1 MITEIIIEQQRLDLF
16 EDLGAELN
24 YAIDDIKDF
33 SSRNTNYSK
42 TINIPGNAN
51 NNKVFG
57 HIYNFTSGNIQLAPE
72 NPGDELPN
80 VQYNFDPTKQANCKI
95 FVNKIQVFKGVLRL
109 LEITI
114 QNGVIEYQ
122 CAVFGELGGFASAIG
137 NKLLNDPD
145 MFGHFSNNYDQEWTA
160 TNVVNSWTASGVASG
175 LGIVYPLIDYGK
187 CRHPANYSGDDW
199 HLNAF
204 RPAFFVH
211 ELVDKIIDFSGY
223 TYTSAFFDT
232 PYFRSLIIPNNKA
245 NLEQLT
251 NDLLLVYGNNALEGG
266 ANTSAGGQLA
276 FNTISNLINFIKD
289 NANTSFTYDG
299 DVSTLG
305 KIRLNGTISLS
316 RPGSFTLS
324 VYQSATLLYTE
335 TFDPEVNY
343 QIYNIDWLID
353 TTLGVGNIINIDA
366 SFTASETYV
375 TLDPNLYLS
384 FISDYPQVAL
394 ATEGVLISMG
404 NCLPKGIQQKDF
416 FASICRMF
424 NLYVYEDPQITTHLL
439 IEPYIEF
446 YRKGAGFL
454 KVNDVGE
461 LLLHGETG
469 DATGLLLLSDP
480 VAESIDWSN
489 KVDYSK
495 EISIKPMSEL
505 NARYY
510 DYVYTEDDDYYNEAY
525 RKKYNESYGDR
536 KEDTGFQFAEDR
548 TEIKIIFSPSVL
560 TKDASDTKLRA
571 NLFKE
576 SNGIEERKDN
586 NIRIMFFKSAS
597 SPNYNIKHYYDP
609 ELHANPG
616 NGNYGN
622 QKTTYGYAGH
632 LDDPELPTLDIN
644 FGVPNE
650 FYFTLLNPYPTA
662 NLFNSWW
669 DEYLAEI
676 KNKDSKLLS
685 CYLYLTVQDIY
696 SLDFAQLI
704 YIDGALWRLNKVVD
718 FNPSIPQTTKC
729 ELLRVIELFYP
740 S

>member
-1 MITEIIIEQQRLDLF
+1 MITEIIVEQQRLDLF

-42 TINIPGNAN
+42 TINVPGNAN

-57 HIYNFTSGNIQLAPE
+57 HIYNFTSGNNYGFS
-72 NPGDELPN
+72 NPNEPN
-80 VQYNFDPTKQANCKI
+80 VGYNFDPTKQANCQI

-137 NKLLNDPD
+137 NKLLNDSD
-145 MFGHFSNNYDQEWTA
+145 IIGHFTNSYEEYWTA
-160 TNVVNSWTASGVASG
+160 ENVVDSWTTSGVASG
-175 LGIVYPLIDYGK
+175 LGIVYPLIDYGLCK
-187 CRHPANYSGDDW
+187 HPENGSGKDW

-211 ELVDKIIDFSGY
+211 ELIDKIIDFSGY

-245 NLEQLT
+245 NLEKLAS
-251 NDLLLVYGNNALEGG
+251 NLLLVSGNYSIDAG
-266 ANTSAGGQLA
+266 ASTSAGETLR
-276 FNTISNLINFIKD
+276 FLNIVNLVLFTKD
-289 NANTSFTYDG
+289 VDNQTFTYAG
-299 DVSTLG
+299 TNGTLG
-305 KIRLNGTISLS
+305 KLRLFGTISLS
-316 RPGSFTLS
+316 RPGTFS
-324 VYQSATLLYTE
+324 VYVYQNATELYVEAFTSYNDYQN
-335 TFDPEVNY
+335 FD
-343 QIYNIDWLID
+343 IDWVISTSLD
-353 TTLGVGNIINIDA
+353 NGDDINVFA
-366 SFTASETYV
+366 GFSASEQYV
-375 TLDPNLYLS
+375 TLDPNLS
-384 FISDYPQVAL
+384 FEFVADYPQVAL
-394 ATEGVLISMG
+394 AEEGDYISIG

-416 FASICRMF
+416 FTSICRMF
-424 NLYVYEDPQITTHLL
+424 NLYVYEDPQKTTHLL

-454 KVNDVGE
+454 KINDVGE
-461 LLLHGETG
+461 LLLHGEPG

-510 DYVYTEDDDYYNEAY
+510 DYFYTEDDDYYNEAY
-525 RKKYNESYGDR
+525 NKKYNESYGDR
-536 KEDTGFQFAEDR
+536 KEDTGYQFAEDR
-548 TEIKIIFSPSVL
+548 TEVKVIFSPSVL
-560 TKDASDTKLRA
+560 TNTASDVKLRA

-576 SNGIEERKDN
+576 SSGTEERKDN
-586 NIRIMFFKSAS
+586 NIRIMFFKNIDLPDVSTNKYKIKDYYNGIGSA
-597 SPNYNIKHYYDP
+597 
-609 ELHANPG
+609 PG
-616 NGNYGN
+616 GNLLVDVES
-622 QKTTYGYAGH
+622 YGYAGH
-632 LDDPELPTLDIN
+632 LDDPEIPTLDIN

-676 KNKDSKLLS
+676 INKDSKLLS

-696 SLDFAQLI
+696 SLDFSQLI
-704 YIDGALWRLNKVVD
+704 YIDGALWRLNKVLD

-729 ELLRVIELFYP
+729 ELLRVIELFY
-740 S
+740 

>member
-16 EDLGAELN
+16 EDIGAELN

-33 SSRNTNYSK
+33 SARNTNYSK

-57 HIYNFTSGNIQLAPE
+57 HIYNFTSGNNYGITDPTAT
-72 NPGDELPN
+72 N
-80 VQYNFDPTKQANCKI
+80 VGYNFDPTKQANCQI

-137 NKLLNDPD
+137 NKLLNDPE
-145 MFGHFSNNYDQEWTA
+145 MFGYFSDEYDEVWNETIVQ
-160 TNVVNSWTASGVASG
+160 NSWSASGVASG
-175 LGIVYPLIDYGK
+175 LGIVYPLIDYGQ
-187 CRHPANYSGDDW
+187 CNNGHDW

-211 ELVDKIIDFSGY
+211 ELIDKIIDFSGY

-251 NDLLLVYGNNALEGG
+251 KDLLLVESTVCVESGSDVGKTDNVTFNLTQNKVLFSTLDYATYKFEGTNG
-266 ANTSAGGQLA
+266 
-276 FNTISNLINFIKD
+276 
-289 NANTSFTYDG
+289 
-299 DVSTLG
+299 TLG
-305 KIRLNGTISLS
+305 KLKLYGWFTISM
-316 RPGSFTLS
+316 PGTFVPSTFTIK
-324 VYQSATLLYTE
+324 VK
-335 TFDPEVNY
+335 
-343 QIYNIDWLID
+343 YNGSDIITQNFEQNVENQNIPIDWIID
-353 TTLGVGNIINIDA
+353 LTLNNLDTIVVQATFYTGVAYSTLCPVSLKLEFEADYATNADA
-366 SFTASETYV
+366 QYTK
-375 TLDPNLYLS
+375 
-384 FISDYPQVAL
+384 
-394 ATEGVLISMG
+394 LISMG

-424 NLYVYEDPQITTHLL
+424 NLYVYEDPQKSTHLL

-461 LLLHGETG
+461 LLLHGEPG

-480 VAESIDWSN
+480 TADSIDWSN

-510 DYVYTEDDDYYNEAY
+510 DFVYTEDDDYYNEAY
-525 RKKYNESYGDR
+525 NKKYNESYGDR
-536 KEDTGFQFAEDR
+536 KYDSVFQFAEDR
-548 TEIKIIFSPSVL
+548 SEVKLIFSPSVL
-560 TKDASDTKLRA
+560 TNDSTDSKLRT
-571 NLFKE
+571 NLFKAVE
-576 SNGIEERKDN
+576 ENNVLIKERKDN
-586 NIRIMFFKSAS
+586 NIRIMFFKKVTTATGWK
-597 SPNYNIKHYYDP
+597 IKK
-609 ELHANPG
+609 ETTEGEG
-616 NGNYGN
+616 NLTSNLFVYP
-622 QKTTYGYAGH
+622 YAGH
-632 LDDPELPTLDIN
+632 IDDPILPTTDIN
-644 FGVPNE
+644 YGVPNE
-650 FYFTLLNPYPTA
+650 VYFKLANPYPTA
-662 NLFNSWW
+662 NLFIAWW

-676 KNKDSKLLS
+676 INKDSKLLT
-685 CYLYLTVQDIY
+685 CYLYLTVQDIH

-704 YIDGALWRLNKVVD
+704 YIDGALWRLNKIVD

-729 ELLRVIELFYP
+729 ELLRVIELIYP

>member
-1 MITEIIIEQQRLDLF
+1 MITEIIVEQQRLDLF
-16 EDLGAELN
+16 EDIGAELN

-57 HIYNFTSGNIQLAPE
+57 HIYNFTSGNNYGISDP
-72 NPGDELPN
+72 DEPN
-80 VQYNFDPTKQANCKI
+80 VGYNFDPTKQANCQI

-122 CAVFGELGGFASAIG
+122 CAVFGELGGFASAIS
-137 NKLLNDPD
+137 NKLLNDPT
-145 MFGHFSNNYDQEWTA
+145 MLEHFANYDQEWTA
-160 TNVVNSWTASGVASG
+160 ENVVNSWTASGVASG
-175 LGIVYPLIDYGK
+175 VGIVYPLIDYGLCK
-187 CRHPANYSGDDW
+187 HGTKDW

-211 ELVDKIIDFSGY
+211 ELVAKIIDFSGY

-251 NDLLLVYGNNALEGG
+251 SNLLLVYGNNSLEGG

-276 FNTISNLINFIKD
+276 FNTISNLINFTKD
-289 NANTSFTYDG
+289 VANTSFTYDG
-299 DVSTLG
+299 AVSTLG
-305 KIRLNGTISLS
+305 KISLKGTISLS

-335 TFDPEVNY
+335 TFDPDVDY
-343 QIYNIDWLID
+343 QIYDIDWLID
-353 TTLGVGNIINIDA
+353 TNLGVGDIINIDA

-394 ATEGVLISMG
+394 ANEGVLISMG

-424 NLYVYEDPQITTHLL
+424 NLYVYEDPLLTTHLL

-454 KVNDVGE
+454 KINDVGE
-461 LLLHGETG
+461 LLLHGEPG

-510 DYVYTEDDDYYNEAY
+510 DFVYTEDDDFYNEAY
-525 RKKYNESYGDR
+525 NKKYNESFGDR
-536 KEDTGFQFAEDR
+536 KFDTEFQFAEDR
-548 TEIKIIFSPSVL
+548 TEVKVIFSPSVL
-560 TKDASDTKLRA
+560 TKSTNDIKLRA

-576 SNGIEERKDN
+576 SSGTEERKDN
-586 NIRIMFFKSAS
+586 NVRIMFFKSVSTS
-597 SPNYNIKHYYDP
+597 SYHIKHYYSG
-609 ELHANPG
+609 EGNPG
-616 NGNYGN
+616 NGNYGELR
-622 QKTTYGYAGH
+622 TTYGYAGH
-632 LDDPELPTLDIN
+632 LDDPELPTLDLN

-676 KNKDSKLLS
+676 INKDSKLLS

-729 ELLRVIELFYP
+729 ELLRVIELFY
-740 S
+740 

>member
-33 SSRNTNYSK
+33 SARNTNYSK
-42 TINIPGNAN
+42 TINVPGNAN
-51 NNKVFG
+51 NNKIFG
-57 HIYNFTSGNIQLAPE
+57 HIYNFTSGNIKLV
-72 NPGDELPN
+72 DEDGQDNLPN
-80 VQYNFDPTKQANCKI
+80 VGYNFDPTKQANCQI

-137 NKLLNDPD
+137 NSLLED
-145 MFGHFSNNYDQEWTA
+145 MDNFNKYVQQWNKNT
-160 TNVVNSWTASGVASG
+160 VVNSWTASGVASG
-175 LGIVYPLIDYGK
+175 LGIVYPLIDYGQCK
-187 CRHPANYSGDDW
+187 HGTKDW
-199 HLNAF
+199 HLDAF

-211 ELVDKIIDFSGY
+211 EIMDSIIINSKY
-223 TYTSAFFDT
+223 TYTSSFFDT

-251 NDLLLVYGNNALEGG
+251 QDLLRVGSITSLDSGS
-266 ANTSAGGQLA
+266 NTSATGDLI
-276 FNTISNLINFIKD
+276 FNVISNLVLFSNT
-289 NANTSFTYDG
+289 ANSSFTFIAPG
-299 DVSTLG
+299 TNNTLG
-305 KIRLNGTISLS
+305 KIRLSGSVSLS
-316 RPGSFTLS
+316 RPGTMTIKL
-324 VYQSATLLYTE
+324 YQSASIVYEETYT
-335 TFDPEVNY
+335 TFVNY
-343 QIYNIDWLID
+343 QQIPIDWLV
-353 TTLGVGNIINIDA
+353 TTSLDLGDILSVNA

-375 TLDPNLYLS
+375 TLDPDLVLE
-384 FISDYPQVAL
+384 FVSDYAQSAN
-394 ATEGVLISMG
+394 ATEDIVLNMKHL
-404 NCLPKGIQQKDF
+404 LPKGIQQKDF

-424 NLYVYEDPQITTHLL
+424 NLYVYEDPQKTTHLL

-446 YRKGAGFL
+446 YRTGAGFL
-454 KVNDVGE
+454 KINDVGE

-469 DATGLLLLSDP
+469 DTTGLLLLSDP
-480 VAESIDWSN
+480 IADSIDWSN

-510 DYVYTEDDDYYNEAY
+510 DFLYTEDDDYYNEAY
-525 RKKYNESYGDR
+525 NKKYNETYADR
-536 KEDTGFQFAEDR
+536 KEDTKFQFAEDR
-548 TEIKIIFSPSVL
+548 SETKIIFSPSIL
-560 TKDASDTKLRA
+560 TTSTNDTKLRA

-576 SNGIEERKDN
+576 TNQLEERKDN
-586 NIRIMFFKSAS
+586 NIRIMFFKNQTTSG
-597 SPNYNIKHYYDP
+597 YHIKHYYDP
-609 ELHANPG
+609 ELGNPG
-616 NGNYGN
+616 NGNYDGLRY
-622 QKTTYGYAGH
+622 TYGYAGH
-632 LDDPELPTLDIN
+632 LDDPIEPTVDLN
-644 FGVPNE
+644 YGAPNE
-650 FYFTLLNPYPTA
+650 FYFKLTNPYPSA
-662 NLFNSWW
+662 NLYNAWW

-676 KNKDSKLLS
+676 INKDSKLLS
-685 CYLYLTVQDIY
+685 CYLYLTVQDIH

>member
-57 HIYNFTSGNIQLAPE
+57 HIYNFTSGNNYGIS
-72 NPGDELPN
+72 NPDEPN
-80 VQYNFDPTKQANCKI
+80 VGYNFDPTKQANCQI

-137 NKLLNDPD
+137 NKLLNDAD
-145 MFGHFSNNYDQEWTA
+145 MFGYFSDAYDQVWTA
-160 TNVVNSWTASGVASG
+160 ENVVNSWTASGVASG

-211 ELVDKIIDFSGY
+211 ELIDKIIDFSGY

-251 NDLLLVYGNNALEGG
+251 KDLLIVESTICVESGSDVGKTDLITFNLNPNIVLFTTADYATYTFGG
-266 ANTSAGGQLA
+266 TNG
-276 FNTISNLINFIKD
+276 
-289 NANTSFTYDG
+289 
-299 DVSTLG
+299 TLG
-305 KIRLNGTISLS
+305 KIKLTGWLNLSSSGTFTVNLKKSGTTIVTE
-316 RPGSFTLS
+316 SFAPR
-324 VYQSATLLYTE
+324 VDNQNI
-335 TFDPEVNY
+335 P
-343 QIYNIDWLID
+343 IDWIVDVSLNANDTIQVQVIFYTGVAYSTLCPID
-353 TTLGVGNIINIDA
+353 FKLA
-366 SFTASETYV
+366 FE
-375 TLDPNLYLS
+375 
-384 FISDYPQVAL
+384 SDYAQVGL
-394 ATEGVLISMG
+394 ATEGDLISMG

-424 NLYVYEDPQITTHLL
+424 NLYVYEDPLLTTHLL

-480 VAESIDWSN
+480 VANSIDWSN

-510 DYVYTEDDDYYNEAY
+510 DYVYTEDDDFYNEAY
-525 RKKYNESYGDR
+525 FKKYNESYGDR
-536 KEDTGFQFAEDR
+536 KEDTGYQFAKDR
-548 TEIKIIFSPSVL
+548 TEVKVIFSPSVL
-560 TKDASDTKLRA
+560 TKDTNDTKLRA

-576 SNGIEERKDN
+576 SNGVEERKDN
-586 NIRIMFFKSAS
+586 NIRIMIFKNVSCLS
-597 SPNYNIKHYYDP
+597 YNIKHYYDP
-609 ELHANPG
+609 ELGNPG
-616 NGNYGN
+616 NGNYGSA
-622 QKTTYGYAGH
+622 KTTYGYAGH
-632 LDDPELPTLDIN
+632 LDDPILPTIDIN

-676 KNKDSKLLS
+676 INKDSKLLS

>member
-33 SSRNTNYSK
+33 SARNTNYSK
-42 TINIPGNAN
+42 TINVPGNAN
-51 NNKVFG
+51 NNKIFG
-57 HIYNFTSGNIQLAPE
+57 HIYNFTSGNISTTDV
-72 NPGDELPN
+72 NGNTIN
-80 VQYNFDPTKQANCKI
+80 VNNNFDPTRQANCQI

-137 NKLLNDPD
+137 NKLLNDPT
-145 MFGHFSNNYDQEWTA
+145 MLEHFSDYNEAWTA
-160 TNVVNSWTASGVASG
+160 SGIVNSWTASGVASG

-187 CRHPANYSGDDW
+187 CRHPANYTGNNW

-251 NDLLLVYGNNALEGG
+251 KDLLLVYGNNALDSG
-266 ANTSAGGQLA
+266 ANMSAAGQLA
-276 FNTISNLINFIKD
+276 FNTITNLINFTKD
-289 NANTSFTYDG
+289 ASNVSFTYAG
-299 DVSTLG
+299 TGSTLG

-324 VYQSATLLYTE
+324 VYQSATQLYSE
-335 TFDPEVNY
+335 TFDPEIDY
-343 QIYNIDWLID
+343 QVYNIDWLID
-353 TTLGVGNIINIDA
+353 TTLSVGNIINIHA

-394 ATEGVLISMG
+394 ATEASLISMG

-416 FASICRMF
+416 FASLCRMF
-424 NLYVYEDPQITTHLL
+424 NLYVYEDPLLTTHLL

-469 DATGLLLLSDP
+469 DTTGLLLLSDP
-480 VAESIDWSN
+480 VASSIDWSN

-505 NARYY
+505 NSRYY

-536 KEDTGFQFAEDR
+536 KEDTGYQFADDR
-548 TEIKIIFSPSVL
+548 TEVKVIFSSSVL
-560 TKDASDTKLRA
+560 TKDANDTKLRA

-576 SNGIEERKDN
+576 SNGEEERKDN
-586 NIRIMFFKSAS
+586 NIRIMFFKKVATS
-597 SPNYNIKHYYDP
+597 SYHIRDYYNP
-609 ELHANPG
+609 EIDNSPG
-616 NGNYGN
+616 N
-622 QKTTYGYAGH
+622 TSLTSTSFYGYAGH
-632 LDDPELPTLDIN
+632 LDDPELPTVDLN

-650 FYFTLLNPYPTA
+650 FYFTLTNPYPTA
-662 NLFNSWW
+662 NLFISWW

-676 KNKDSKLLS
+676 INKDSKLLS
-685 CYLYLTVQDIY
+685 CYLYLTLQDIY

-704 YIDGALWRLNKVVD
+704 YIDGALWRLNKVID
-718 FNPSIPQTTKC
+718 FNPSIPKTTKC

>member
-33 SSRNTNYSK
+33 SARNTNYSK

-57 HIYNFTSGNIQLAPE
+57 HIYNFTSGNNYGIS
-72 NPGDELPN
+72 NPDEPN
-80 VQYNFDPTKQANCKI
+80 VGYNFDPTKQANCQI

-114 QNGVIEYQ
+114 ENGVIEYQ

-137 NKLLNDPD
+137 NKLLNEPN
-145 MFGHFSNNYDQEWTA
+145 MFGHFSDAYDEVWTA
-160 TNVVNSWTASGVASG
+160 QNIVNSWTASGVASG

-187 CRHPANYSGDDW
+187 CKSGTKDW
-199 HLNAF
+199 HINAF

-211 ELVDKIIDFSGY
+211 ELIDKIIDFSGY

-232 PYFRSLIIPNNKA
+232 PYFRSLIIPNNKG

-251 NDLLLVYGNNALEGG
+251 KDLLIVESTICVESGSDVGKTDLITFNLNPNIVLFTTADYKTYTFGG
-266 ANTSAGGQLA
+266 TNG
-276 FNTISNLINFIKD
+276 
-289 NANTSFTYDG
+289 
-299 DVSTLG
+299 TLG
-305 KIRLNGTISLS
+305 KIKLTGWLNLSSSGTFTVNLKKSGTTIVTE
-316 RPGSFTLS
+316 SFAPN
-324 VYQSATLLYTE
+324 VDNQNI
-335 TFDPEVNY
+335 P
-343 QIYNIDWLID
+343 IDWIID
-353 TTLGVGNIINIDA
+353 VSLNATDTIQVQVIFYTGVAYSTLCPIDFKLA
-366 SFTASETYV
+366 FE
-375 TLDPNLYLS
+375 
-384 FISDYPQVAL
+384 SDYAQVGL
-394 ATEGVLISMG
+394 ATEGDLISIG

-424 NLYVYEDPQITTHLL
+424 NLYVYEDPLLTTHLL

-495 EISIKPMSEL
+495 EISIKPMSEI

-510 DYVYTEDDDYYNEAY
+510 DYIYTEDDDFYNEAY
-525 RKKYNESYGDR
+525 FKKYNESYGDR
-536 KEDTGFQFAEDR
+536 KEDTGYQFAEDR
-548 TEIKIIFSPSVL
+548 SEIKVIFSQSVL
-560 TKDASDTKLRA
+560 TKDINDTKLRA

-576 SNGIEERKDN
+576 TNNTEERKDN
-586 NIRIMFFKSAS
+586 NIRIMFFKSVATS
-597 SPNYNIKHYYDP
+597 QYHIKDYYDP
-609 ELHANPG
+609 TSLGNPG
-616 NGNYGN
+616 NGNYGGYR
-622 QKTTYGYAGH
+622 TTYGYAGH
-632 LDDPELPTLDIN
+632 LDDPELPTLDLN

-650 FYFTLLNPYPTA
+650 FYFTLLNPYPTT
-662 NLFNSWW
+662 NLFISWW

-676 KNKDSKLLS
+676 INKDSKLLT

-718 FNPSIPQTTKC
+718 FNPSISQTTKC

>member
-57 HIYNFTSGNIQLAPE
+57 HIYNFTSGNNYGISDP
-72 NPGDELPN
+72 DEPN
-80 VQYNFDPTKQANCKI
+80 VGYNFDPTKQANCQI

-175 LGIVYPLIDYGK
+175 VGIVYPLIDYGLCK
-187 CRHPANYSGDDW
+187 HGTKDW

-232 PYFRSLIIPNNKA
+232 PYFRSLIIPNNKG

-251 NDLLLVYGNNALEGG
+251 KDLLIVESTICVESGSDVGKTDLITFNLNPNIVLFTTADYATYTFEGTNG
-266 ANTSAGGQLA
+266 
-276 FNTISNLINFIKD
+276 
-289 NANTSFTYDG
+289 
-299 DVSTLG
+299 TLG
-305 KIRLNGTISLS
+305 KIKLTGWLNLSSSGTFTVNLKKSGTTIVTE
-316 RPGSFTLS
+316 SFAPN
-324 VYQSATLLYTE
+324 VDNQNI
-335 TFDPEVNY
+335 P
-343 QIYNIDWLID
+343 IDWIVDVSLNANDTIQVQVIFYTGVAYSTLCPID
-353 TTLGVGNIINIDA
+353 FKLA
-366 SFTASETYV
+366 FE
-375 TLDPNLYLS
+375 
-384 FISDYPQVAL
+384 SDYAQVGL
-394 ATEGVLISMG
+394 ATEGDLISMG

-416 FASICRMF
+416 FSSICRIF
-424 NLYVYEDPQITTHLL
+424 NLYVYEDPLLTTHLL

-469 DATGLLLLSDP
+469 DSTGLLLLSDP

-510 DYVYTEDDDYYNEAY
+510 DFVYTEDDDYYNEAY
-525 RKKYNESYGDR
+525 NKKHNESFGDR
-536 KEDTGFQFAEDR
+536 KFDTEFQFAEDR
-548 TEIKIIFSPSVL
+548 TEVKVIFSPSIL
-560 TKDASDTKLRA
+560 TKTSNDAKLRA

-576 SNGIEERKDN
+576 NNNTEERKDN
-586 NIRIMFFKSAS
+586 NIRIMFFKSVSTS
-597 SPNYNIKHYYDP
+597 SYHIKHYYSG
-609 ELHANPG
+609 EGNPG
-616 NGNYGN
+616 NGNYGGLR
-622 QKTTYGYAGH
+622 TTYGYAGH
-632 LDDPELPTLDIN
+632 LDDPELPTLDLN

-676 KNKDSKLLS
+676 INKDSKLLS

-729 ELLRVIELFYP
+729 ELLRVIELFY
-740 S
+740 

>member
-33 SSRNTNYSK
+33 SARNTNYSK

-57 HIYNFTSGNIQLAPE
+57 HIYNFTSGNIKLT
-72 NPGDELPN
+72 DEDGQDTLPN
-80 VQYNFDPTKQANCKI
+80 VGYNFDPTKQANCQI

-137 NKLLNDPD
+137 NKLLNNPD

-160 TNVVNSWTASGVASG
+160 ENIVNSWTASGVASG
-175 LGIVYPLIDYGK
+175 VGIVYPLIDYGLCK
-187 CRHPANYSGDDW
+187 HGTKDW

-251 NDLLLVYGNNALEGG
+251 SNLLLVYGNNALDSGE
-266 ANTSAGGQLA
+266 NTSAGGQLA
-276 FNTISNLINFIKD
+276 FNTISNLINFTKD
-289 NANTSFTYDG
+289 VANTSFTYDG

-335 TFDPEVNY
+335 TFDPEVDY
-343 QIYNIDWLID
+343 QIYNIDWIID

-424 NLYVYEDPQITTHLL
+424 NLYVYEDPLLTTHLL

-454 KVNDVGE
+454 KINDVGE

-469 DATGLLLLSDP
+469 DTTGLLLLSDP
-480 VAESIDWSN
+480 VANSIDWSN
-489 KVDYSK
+489 KVDSSK

-525 RKKYNESYGDR
+525 RKKYNESFGDR
-536 KEDTGFQFAEDR
+536 KFDTEFQFADDR
-548 TEIKIIFSPSVL
+548 TEVKVIFSPSVL
-560 TKDASDTKLRA
+560 TKDANDIKLRA

-576 SNGIEERKDN
+576 NSGTEERKDN
-586 NIRIMFFKSAS
+586 NVRIMFFKNIDL
-597 SPNYNIKHYYDP
+597 PNPNTNRYHIKHYYSG
-609 ELHANPG
+609 EGNPG
-616 NGNYGN
+616 NGNYGGLR
-622 QKTTYGYAGH
+622 TTYGYAGH
-632 LDDPELPTLDIN
+632 LDDPELPTVDLN

-676 KNKDSKLLS
+676 INKDSKLLS

-704 YIDGALWRLNKVVD
+704 YIDGALWRLNKVID

-729 ELLRVIELFYP
+729 ELLRVIELFY
-740 S
+740 